1 MKLALIEDFRP
12 AVLGPGGL
20 VEFGALVPRI
30 MELPGHLRMTALI
43 EQWGEYRGLVAEA
56 ASRTTGVARARLR
69 ASIPRPGKLLCA
81 MLSFREG
88 IADAVLPPAFFL
100 KSSSSVI
107 GPEDTVELNPVDAA
121 VFHHEAELAVVIG
134 KHSKA
139 ATAGEARN
147 SVFGYTC
154 FMDLS
159 ARGVGPGTAFQDKSY
174 DTFGPMGPWIVTAD
188 EVADPH
194 ALQVKLWVNEELRH
208 DYPMSDIGNPIPDM
222 IAYASSIAGL
232 DPGDVLAMGVNH
244 QGIGPIQDGDTV
256 RIEIPGIGEFS
267 VSVRDPLRR
276 RWERGI
282 DVGTAK
288 AVRDLVRKIPLSAPV
303 QFARRLDR

>member
-1 MKLALIEDFRP
+1 
-12 AVLGPGGL
+12 
-20 VEFGALVPRI
+20 
-30 MELPGHLRMTALI
+30 
-43 EQWGEYRGLVAEA
+43 
-56 ASRTTGVARARLR
+56 
-69 ASIPRPGKLLCA
+69 

-134 KHSKA
+134 KHSKG

>member
-1 MKLALIEDFRP
+1 VKLALIDDFRP

-20 VEFGALVPRI
+20 VDFGALVPRI
-30 MELPGHLRMTALI
+30 MGLPGGLRMTALI
-43 EQWGEYRGLVAEA
+43 EQWSEYRDLVTEA
-56 ASRTTGVARARLR
+56 ASQTTGVARARLR
-69 ASIPRPGKLLCA
+69 APIPRPGKLLCA

-88 IADAVLPPAFFL
+88 VADAVVAPAFFL

-107 GPEDTVELNPVDAA
+107 GPGDTVELNPVDAA

-139 ATAGEARN
+139 VTAADARGTI
-147 SVFGYTC
+147 FGYTC

-159 ARGVGPGTAFQDKSY
+159 ARGVGPGTGFQDKSY

-188 EVADPH
+188 ELGDPH
-194 ALQVKLWVNEELRH
+194 ALQVKLWVNDEVRH
-208 DYPMSDIGNPIPDM
+208 DYPMSDIGNPISAM

-244 QGIGPIQDGDTV
+244 QGIGPIQHGDTV
-256 RIEIPGIGEFS
+256 RMEIAGIGDFS
-267 VSVRDPLRR
+267 VGVCDPLRR

-288 AVRDLVRKIPLSAPV
+288 ALRDMVRKIPLSGPV
-303 QFARRLDR
+303 QFARRLDP